1 MFEIFQL
8 FLDSIFDRDL
18 AGFNEVLEFGGATLA
33 AVPGLPQIQGEGGE
47 GVQ

>member
-8 FLDSIFDRDL
+8 FLDSIFDGDL
-18 AGFNEVLEFGGATLA
+18 TGFDKVLEFGRATLA
-33 AVPGLPQIQGEGGE
+33 AVPGFPVIHAESGE